1 MHSKLLSNQ
10 GRHAV
15 VIGGSIAGLVTG
27 RVLTKYFE
35 QVTIIERDLVPD
47 EPVPRKGVPQSHH
60 VHVLLMR
67 GAMILEELFPGLH
80 AELYA
85 AGASQLDMAK
95 DAAWLNPAG
104 WGIRFTSGVMLL
116 ASSRS
121 LLEWGIRQRLMQC
134 PQVGFVTESE
144 VTGLLANADKTAIA
158 GVQVRLHDQ
167 LHRGSVTKQ
176 VYADL
181 IVDATGRMSKTP
193 QWLTALGYEPPPET
207 VVNAHVGYASRI
219 YQPPANFSSDW
230 QALYLQAAPPNAPRG
245 ALMLPIEGGRW
256 LVSLGG
262 GDKDYPPTDEAGFL
276 EFTRSLRSSLLYD
289 AIKDAKPL
297 SPIVSYRATENRRRH
312 YEKLRRMPEGLVVTG
327 DAACA
332 FNPVYGQGMTTA
344 AIAAETLDR
353 CLKKGLSGLSKRFQ
367 KQLAQVNAVPWTLAT
382 SEDYRYRSTEGK
394 SLDRKTKLMHWYMD
408 RIMLLSTKNVEV
420 RSQFIQ
426 VMHMLKTPTALF
438 HPKIVALVL
447 QEALQSTLHQATLTT
462 TNNQGDVKTCS

>member
-1 MHSKLLSNQ
+1 MYPQLLSNQ
-10 GRHAV
+10 GSHAV
-15 VIGGSIAGLVTG
+15 VIGGSIAGLVIG
-27 RVLTKYFE
+27 RVLTKYFDT
-35 QVTIIERDLVPD
+35 VTIIERDFLPR
-47 EPVPRKGVPQSHH
+47 EPVPRRGVPQSHH

-67 GAMILEELFPGLH
+67 GAIILEELFPGLH
-80 AELYA
+80 KELYA

-104 WGIRFTSGVMLL
+104 WGIRFNSGVMLL

-121 LLEWGIRQRLMQC
+121 LLEWGIRQQLVQC
-134 PQVGFVTESE
+134 PQVRFVTEAE
-144 VTGLLANADKTAIA
+144 VTSLLANSDKSAIA
-158 GVQVRLHDQ
+158 GVQVRLHNQ
-167 LHRGSVTKQ
+167 PQRGSVSEQQ

-193 QWLTALGYEPPPET
+193 RWLTALGYEPPPET
-207 VVNAHVGYASRI
+207 VVNSHVGYASRI
-219 YQPPANFSSDW
+219 YQPPANFVSDW
-230 QALYLQAAPPNAPRG
+230 QALYLQAAPPNATRG
-245 ALMLPIEGGRW
+245 GLLLPIEGNRW

-276 EFTRSLRSSLLYD
+276 EFIRSLRSSLLYD
-289 AIKDAKPL
+289 AIKDAEPL

-312 YEKLRRMPEGLVVTG
+312 YEKLYRMPEGLIVTG

-344 AIAAETLDR
+344 AIAAKTLDQ

-367 KQLAQVNAVPWTLAT
+367 TQLAQVNAVPWTLAT
-382 SEDYRYRSTEGK
+382 SEDYRYRTTEGK
-394 SLDRKTKLMHWYMD
+394 SPDRKTKLMHWYMD

-420 RSQFIQ
+420 RSQLLQ

-447 QEALQSTLHQATLTT
+447 QETLQSTLPQATLTT
-462 TNNQGDVKTCS
+462 KVT